1 MKDFMSSKYYM
12 VISVTVIALVVGVI
26 LSFVNAKTKDRI
38 IEMYRLDFVKGLD
51 QVLPVYANDP
61 YSEFITVDNRSVYE
75 AKTADNK
82 TIAYAV
88 QIISSKGYNG
98 LITYLVGISSAGKVE
113 GVFIVQHTE
122 TPGLGAKITQEK
134 FLTMYNGIAD
144 PVELKIKKDG
154 GAIDQ
159 ISGATYSSRAT
170 SQAVAEALYFIKDNF
185 KLTSSSEL
193 NSVNSGDL

>member
-1 MKDFMSSKYYM
+1 MKDFMNSKYYM
-12 VISVTVIALVVGVI
+12 VISVTVISLVVGVI
-26 LSFVNAKTKDRI
+26 LSFVNAETKDRI

-51 QVLPVYANDP
+51 QVLPKYANDP
-61 YSEFITVDNRSVYE
+61 YAEFITVDNRSVYE

-82 TIAYAV
+82 TIAYALQV
-88 QIISSKGYNG
+88 ISNKGYNG

-134 FLTMYNGIAD
+134 FLTAFNGIAD
-144 PVELKIKKDG
+144 PVELNIKKDG
-154 GAIDQ
+154 GVIDQ
-159 ISGATYSSRAT
+159 ISGATYSSRST
-170 SQAVAEALYFIKDNF
+170 SQAVAEALYFIKANF